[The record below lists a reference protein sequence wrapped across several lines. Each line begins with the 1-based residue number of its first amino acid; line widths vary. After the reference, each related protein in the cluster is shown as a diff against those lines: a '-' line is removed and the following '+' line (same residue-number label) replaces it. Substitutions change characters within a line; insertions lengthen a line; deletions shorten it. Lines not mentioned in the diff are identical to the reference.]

1 MRFIILSIGLLLTFA
16 PLRAQRQLDLKECRE
31 MALEYSKQ
39 LAIAEK
45 QKEKAV
51 WTKKEYGANYL
62 PKLSASG
69 FYLYHQ
75 KKQEYKLSGGYLP
88 TYVPDADGKPVMGT
102 DGKPVFHEYAFLPDI
117 PLTLSLRGVYMASV
131 QLQQPLFMGGKI
143 RAAHQAAKFGEE
155 LAEENIR
162 LNRSEVLVELEQAYW
177 QCVRVQEL
185 VLVARKYKSVVNELV
200 KNLEDA
206 QQAGMAP
213 LNDVLKA
220 QVKYNDA
227 LLQLQ
232 QAEHGK
238 QLAQMNL
245 CRLVG
250 LDLNTELVL
259 TDSLSATITPGVLAL
274 PDGLE
279 QRPDYNMLEKQVEMK
294 RKEINVT
301 RADFLPQVGVSAGY
315 GYGGGLKLNG
325 DDSNSGSFSA
335 MASVAIP
342 IFNWGEGR
350 NKVRVAKAEEEMSR
364 LNKERLGEMMRLEIA
379 GSRFKLNDA
388 QTRIRLTESALE
400 QAKENLRVSEDQ
412 YEVGMENLTNLLEA
426 QVQWQQAWSEWVDA
440 KATLKLCES
449 EYLKAIG
456 KLE

>member
-1 MRFIILSIGLLLTFA
+1 MILDFKFYTMRFIILSIGLLLAFA
-16 PLRAQRQLDLKECRE
+16 PSRAQRQLDLKQCRE

-88 TYVPDADGKPVMGT
+88 TYVPGADGKLQPNVVIGADGKPVMGT
-102 DGKPVFHEYAFLPDI
+102 DGKPVFHDYAFLPDI

-185 VLVARKYKSVVNELV
+185 VLVARKYKSVVNELL

-250 LDLNTELVL
+250 LDVNTELVL

-279 QRPDYNMLEKQVEMK
+279 QRPDYNILEKQVDMK
-294 RKEINVT
+294 RTEINVP
-301 RADFLPQVGVSAGY
+301 RADFLPQGGVSAG
-315 GYGGGLKLNG
+315 
-325 DDSNSGSFSA
+325 
-335 MASVAIP
+335 
-342 IFNWGEGR
+342 
-350 NKVRVAKAEEEMSR
+350 
-364 LNKERLGEMMRLEIA
+364 
-379 GSRFKLNDA
+379 
-388 QTRIRLTESALE
+388 
-400 QAKENLRVSEDQ
+400 
-412 YEVGMENLTNLLEA
+412 
-426 QVQWQQAWSEWVDA
+426 
-440 KATLKLCES
+440 
-449 EYLKAIG
+449 
-456 KLE
+456 